1 MISRN
6 SRKMSQILAVAA
18 TLIMTGGTAWA
29 QCTPAGIQGP
39 AKVSLIS
46 APFAYASLDPVPTGT
61 LPALPSP
68 SDEIVRR
75 EHIYVSTP
83 LANKLGIYG
92 AIADDWRGANPQI
105 RIWIQTPSTFSNWQ
119 KRTSGVDT
127 FRNRKSSAVFTVVG
141 VINDPGDR
149 IWVYEQNTSNDRE
162 SGEYKLFATDG
173 VTVGGSGTRVPQVQT
188 FLDADADGAL
198 DGVVA
203 QALRL
208 STSSR
213 QVNLTGT
220 NVTTTNY
227 CEPDSNG
234 SFREFSRRATGLVD
248 NTIIVF
254 APHGGIIEQGTSE
267 QIAPFRQVIEASP
280 FSIQATSWDVQGAW
294 GDDQT
299 HRRWHITA
307 TNLQETSFPALQAV
321 LPATFFDPDPD
332 PAEAHPY
339 RAAVAF
345 HGFSSDNL
353 DAIVGGGAAEET
365 KCLVVLRIQDQL
377 AAAGLDR
384 EEIAYVIHDDSGLT
398 DVEDKNNR
406 TVTRRDLGGLSDNN
420 IVNRLAADGG
430 VQIEQSKA
438 LRDNATLRNA
448 VARGAAT
455 ALGEV
460 LTGTAPANAC
470 ASL

>member
-1 MISRN
+1 MMSRN
-6 SRKMSQILAVAA
+6 SRKMFKTLAVAA
-18 TLIMTGGTAWA
+18 ALSMAGSAAWA

-39 AKVSLIS
+39 AEVSLIS
-46 APFAYASLDPVPTGT
+46 APFPYASLDPVPGGS

-75 EHIYVSTP
+75 EHIYISTP
-83 LANKLGIYG
+83 LAQKLGIHG
-92 AIADDWRGANPQI
+92 AIDADWRNPNPQI

-127 FRNRKSSAVFTVVG
+127 YRNRKSSAVFTVVG
-141 VINDPGDR
+141 VVNDPGDR
-149 IWVYEQNTSNDRE
+149 IWVYEQNASADRE
-162 SGEYKLFATDG
+162 SGEYKLFAKDG
-173 VTVGGSGTRVPQVQT
+173 VTVGGAGTRVPQVQT
-188 FLDADADGAL
+188 FPDADADGAL

-208 STSSR
+208 AASSR
-213 QVNLTGT
+213 QVSLNG
-220 NVTTTNY
+220 TTTTTTAY

-234 SFREFSRRATGLVD
+234 SFKELSRRATGSVD
-248 NTIIVF
+248 NNIIVF

-280 FSIQATSWDVQGAW
+280 FFIQATSWDVQGAW

-307 TNLQETSFPALQAV
+307 TNLQESSFPALQAV
-321 LPATFFDPDPD
+321 LPASPFDPVNG
-332 PAEAHPY
+332 HPY

-345 HGFSSDNL
+345 HGFTSNAYE
-353 DAIVGGGAAEET
+353 AIIGGQAAENT
-365 KCLVVLRIQDQL
+365 KCLVVLRSQD
-377 AAAGLDR
+377 AVEDAGLNR
-384 EEIAYVIHDDSGLT
+384 EEIAYVIHDNAGIT
-398 DVEDKNNR
+398 DVPNKNNQN
-406 TVTRRDLGGLSDNN
+406 VGRRDLGGLSDDN

-430 VQIEQSKA
+430 VQIEQSKG
-438 LRDNATLRNA
+438 LRDNATLRDA
-448 VARGAAT
+448 MAKGAAT

-470 ASL
+470 SLL

>member
-1 MISRN
+1 M
-6 SRKMSQILAVAA
+6 AA
-18 TLIMTGGTAWA
+18 LSGAAWA

-39 AKVSLIS
+39 AKVSLINT
-46 APFAYASLDPVPTGT
+46 PFPYASLDPVPGGG
-61 LPALPSP
+61 LPALPNP
-68 SDEIVRR
+68 SGDEIVRR
-75 EHIYVSTP
+75 EDIYVSTP
-83 LANKLGIYG
+83 LAQKLGIYG
-92 AIADDWRGANPQI
+92 AVDADWRNPNPQI

-127 FRNRKSSAVFTVVG
+127 YRNRKSSANFTVVG
-141 VINDPGDR
+141 VVNDPGDR
-149 IWVYEQNTSNDRE
+149 IWVYEQNASNDRE
-162 SGEYKLFATDG
+162 SGEYKLFAKDG

-188 FLDADADGAL
+188 FPDADADGAL

-208 STSSR
+208 AASSR

-220 NVTTTNY
+220 PSTTTNY
-227 CEPDSNG
+227 CEPDANG

-248 NTIIVF
+248 NNIIVF

-267 QIAPFRQVIEASP
+267 QIAPFRQVIEVTP
-280 FSIQATSWDVQGAW
+280 FFIQATSWDVQGAW

-307 TNLQETSFPALQAV
+307 TNLQESSFPALQAV
-321 LPATFFDPDPD
+321 LPTTFFDPDID

-345 HGFSSDNL
+345 HGFSSSAL
-353 DAIVGGGAAEET
+353 EAIIGGQADEDT
-365 KCLVVLRIQDQL
+365 KCLVVLRTQDRL
-377 AAAGLDR
+377 EAAGLDR
-384 EEIAYVIHDDSGLT
+384 EEIAYVIHDDNGIT
-398 DVEDKNNR
+398 DVPNKNNQN
-406 TVTRRDLGGLSDNN
+406 VGRRDLGGLSDDN

-430 VQIEQSKA
+430 VQIEQSKG
-438 LRDNATLRNA
+438 LRDNATLRDA
-448 VARGAAT
+448 MAKGAAT

-470 ASL
+470 SLL